1 MVNFELVT
9 ELQFLLRRD
18 FYLADKT
25 LGKPTN
31 ANPLMDGE
39 FLKLDTAY
47 KLVRAGDG
55 ELGFAMF
62 MEKGRFDV
70 QALGKTTVLFAGTYE
85 ADTRVFTAAG
95 LALGGRLMV
104 DPACSVDDQERSGR
118 PRWHGD
124 EGSRRVRHQA
134 SGEQRRQTA
143 LHADPGVGPATG

>member
-47 KLVRAGDG
+47 KVVRAADGD
-55 ELGFAMF
+55 LGWVMF

-70 QALGKTTVLFAGTYE
+70 QALGKTTILFAGTYE

-95 LALGGRLMV
+95 LTLGGRLQISGSVTV
-104 DPACSVDDQERSGR
+104 DTLTKTGVANYAAGEVVGYVTRLPANNGGR
-118 PRWHGD
+118 LRFI
-124 EGSRRVRHQA
+124 
-134 SGEQRRQTA
+134 QT
-143 LHADPGVGPATG
+143 LV

>member
-47 KLVRAGDG
+47 KLVRAADGD
-55 ELGFAMF
+55 LGWAMF

-70 QALGKTTVLFAGTYE
+70 QALGKTTILFAGTYE
-85 ADTRVFTAAG
+85 ADTRVFDATA
-95 LALGGRLMV
+95 LTLGGKLQINAAVTVDTLTKTGVSNYSAGEVVGYVTRL
-104 DPACSVDDQERSGR
+104 PANNGGKLRFI
-118 PRWHGD
+118 
-124 EGSRRVRHQA
+124 
-134 SGEQRRQTA
+134 QT
-143 LHADPGVGPATG
+143 LV

>member
-95 LALGGRLMV
+95 LALGGRLMI
-104 DPACSVDDQERSGR
+104 DPACSVDGLTKSGLIAHDGTATKEVVGFVTR
-118 PRWHGD
+118 LPANNGGKLRFM
-124 EGSRRVRHQA
+124 
-134 SGEQRRQTA
+134 QT
-143 LHADPGVGPATG
+143 LV

>member
-47 KLVRAGDG
+47 KVVRAADGD
-55 ELGFAMF
+55 LGWVMF

-70 QALGKTTVLFAGTYE
+70 QALGKTTILFAGTYE

-95 LALGGRLMV
+95 LTLGGKLQISGSVTVDTLTKTGVANYAAGEVVGYVTRLPANNGGRL
-104 DPACSVDDQERSGR
+104 RFI
-118 PRWHGD
+118 
-124 EGSRRVRHQA
+124 
-134 SGEQRRQTA
+134 QT
-143 LHADPGVGPATG
+143 LV